1 MYVKDVRK
9 RKRCRL
15 KKPWPNKP
23 DPNVKVTRMIPP
35 DGEVHANHG
44 RKGYR
49 RGGQISY
56 LT

>member
-9 RKRCRL
+9 RNRRWL

-23 DPNVKVTRMIPP
+23 DPNVKVAGMIPL
-35 DGEVHANHG
+35 DGEVHANRG

-49 RGGQISY
+49 RAEEQAN
-56 LT
+56 